1 MAWIGICAFRPTEMR
16 KSYSSIGIYIPA
28 DRVGR
33 LDREGTQML
42 EKLIAWYLATAAVVA
57 ALLWLQDRRDGS

>member
-1 MAWIGICAFRPTEMR
+1 
-16 KSYSSIGIYIPA
+16 
-28 DRVGR
+28 
-33 LDREGTQML
+33 ML